1 LVFAVLIAIVGMPT
15 AFAGE
20 LVVKDRTGTAIRLSE
35 WLAEN
40 GPVAVLVWASWA
52 PNGDEALDRI
62 GALRDECARRDL
74 GLVVMD
80 VQEDFEAALSSL
92 DRAGVPWLHDR
103 HGGFLKENRIIR
115 VPWLVVM
122 DVDGVVLGR
131 IEPTAAAL
139 AAWGD

>member
-1 LVFAVLIAIVGMPT
+1 LVFAVLIATVGMPT

-20 LVVKDRTGTAIRLSE
+20 LVFKDRSGTAIRFSE

-52 PNGDEALDRI
+52 PDGDEALDHL
-62 GALRDECARRDL
+62 GALREECARKDL
-74 GLVVMD
+74 ELVVVD
-80 VQEDFEAALSSL
+80 VQEDFQSASSFL

-103 HGGFLKENRIIR
+103 HGGFLKEYRIIR

-122 DVDGVVLGR
+122 NAEGAVLGR

-139 AAWGD
+139 AAWES